1 MAWRRSIVALALV
14 ATVRAALKASET
26 NSTLT
31 IANDRLTTVVDKTS
45 GAVVTLTL
53 DGQNLIGTRSGST
66 GIGPYLDCSCTPDGF
81 WTPGSDAPTYTL
93 LNGTDSTGTA
103 WGGII
108 MNDTYPSTGQV
119 LEQYWFLRDGETG
132 LHMFSRAAYSNS
144 TPQGLGEMRTLL
156 RPNIDLWTHL
166 STNEETFAPLPYYNP
181 ASVVLGRTGEPV
193 TVQDATWYL
202 PNRTDPYVE
211 QYSDYFTKYTFAD
224 TWRDHKV
231 HGIFSDGSTSDD
243 GSTFGAWFV
252 MNSIDTYFG
261 GPTHSDLTVDGIV
274 YNYIVSNHHGAPTPN
289 MTAGFDRTFGPGYYY
304 FNKGAAGA
312 SLEELR
318 SDAVQYA
325 DGEWALEFYES
336 IAEHVTR
343 YVAPSKRG
351 VWKGVVELPE
361 GAERPIAILSQTGVE
376 YQDNVF
382 DTTAHQYWADIDV
395 ESGSVEVKNVKPG
408 EYRLTIYADGIFG
421 QHEEEGITVSAT
433 ETTTTSITWQ
443 AESAGTELWRIGHPS
458 KSGGD
463 WKHGFERNASY
474 PLHPEEYRIYWAAY
488 DFLTDFPSGVTFEVG
503 NSSEVEDFNYVH
515 WSTFGG
521 KANSNRPEMVY
532 GDGNI
537 NNWTVLFDVEE
548 EVLEGREKATFTV
561 ALAGAKTAAGNL
573 DSFNASEP
581 YWSFDYTVVV
591 NSHELDPW
599 TIPYNASASCATRSA
614 VTCHHLAH
622 KFVFDAG
629 LLLSGKNE
637 IVLSLPFNA
646 TGYTSALLPESVYV
660 QYDALRLEVE

>member
-1 MAWRRSIVALALV
+1 MAWRTLV
-14 ATVRAALKASET
+14 ASLAFTTIVRAALTTFGT
-26 NSTLT
+26 NTSLT
-31 IANDRLTTVVDKTS
+31 IANDRLTAVVDKTF
-45 GAVVTLTL
+45 GAVVNLTL
-53 DGQNLIGTRSGST
+53 DGQNLLGQRSGST

-81 WTPGSDAPTYTL
+81 WTPGSDSPTYQL

-108 MNDTYPSTGQV
+108 MSDTYPSTGQV

-166 STNEETFAPLPYYNP
+166 STNDKTSAPLPYYNH
-181 ASVVLGRTGEPV
+181 ASVVLNRTGAPI

-202 PNRTDPYVE
+202 PNRSDPYVTH
-211 QYSDYFTKYTFAD
+211 YSDYFTKYTFAD
-224 TWRDHKV
+224 VWRDHKA
-231 HGIFSDGSTSDD
+231 HGIFSDGSTSAD

-252 MNSIDTYFG
+252 MNTVDTYFG

-289 MTAGFDRTFGPGYYY
+289 MTAGFDRTFGPGYYH
-304 FNKGAAGA
+304 FNKGPAGA

-318 SDAVQYA
+318 ADAAQYA
-325 DGEWALEFYES
+325 DDQWAVEFYES
-336 IAEHVTR
+336 IAEFVPG

-351 VWKGVVELPE
+351 VWKGIVGLPE
-361 GAERPIAILSQTGVE
+361 GAERPIAILSQVGVD
-376 YQDNVF
+376 YQDNVL
-382 DTTAHQYWADIDV
+382 DLTAHQYWADIDRQ
-395 ESGSVEVKNVKPG
+395 SGSVEIKNVKPG
-408 EYRLTIYADGIFG
+408 EHRLTVYADGIFG
-421 QHEEEGITVSAT
+421 QHEEEGIVVSAA

-443 AESAGTELWRIGHPS
+443 AESAGTELWRIGYPD

-463 WKHGFERNASY
+463 WRHGYERDPVH

-488 DFLTDFPSGVTFEVG
+488 DYLDDFPDGVTFEVG
-503 NSSEVEDFNYVH
+503 KSSEVEDFNYVH
-515 WSTFGG
+515 WSVFGG
-521 KANSNRPEMVY
+521 KANSNRPEPVY

-537 NNWTVLFDVEE
+537 NNWTVLFNVEE
-548 EVLEGREKATFTV
+548 EQLLNKEKATFTV
-561 ALAGAKTAAGNL
+561 QLAGAKTAAGNL
-573 DSFNASEP
+573 DTFNASEP
-581 YWSFDYTVVV
+581 YWNFDYTVVV
-591 NSHELDPW
+591 NNHELEPW

-629 LLLSGKNE
+629 LLQGGKNE
-637 IVLSLPFNA
+637 LILSLPFNA
-646 TGYTSALLPESVYV
+646 TGWTSAVLPESVYV
-660 QYDALRLEVE
+660 QYDALRLEVQ